1 MFAKNPNATP
11 VWLLIVFSAI
21 SVYCFPRIKKIVA
34 KYVRDEEIQKF
45 STFIIWLVILAIVV
59 TLSVIFFP

>member
-1 MFAKNPNATP
+1 MFSQNPNATP

-21 SVYCFPRIKKIVA
+21 SVYGIPRIKKLVA
-34 KYVRDEEIQKF
+34 IHINDEEMQKVY
-45 STFIIWLVILAIVV
+45 TFIIWLVILAIVV